1 MDKPTLIKRGIVALL
16 AVLVITYVI
25 YVICRASFTQVKTI
39 SAKETIAYNSVTAD
53 CFVIHEEELIEYS
66 GDGVI
71 SYAVEDGEKV
81 SVNETVAGVFDSVAS
96 AGTKREIERLSTRI
110 ASLEQLQQNA
120 GTITLTPDEID
131 KVIGTYVTMANTA
144 LNNGSIAEAEKITG
158 DILYFINERHFVTG
172 KNTDYTD
179 KINELKSRL
188 KELEADASK
197 GKKNKEIKSPSTGY
211 FVSCADGYENAFSI
225 SDVGNIM
232 PDDMQPERIKKK
244 EVSENVIGKTIS
256 GVYWYIACP
265 VSAEDALRIKNADSL
280 KIDIPVVSGDKI
292 KVELF
297 SVNQKSKSSDAVII
311 LRGTYMNSEMAGLRR
326 GKFSIIL
333 DTYQGIYIPK
343 SAVHDK
349 ELTRTYTDERGR
361 EKQETGT
368 VSGVYVKIGSEVT
381 FKQIIPVFSG
391 DDYIIS
397 STYAEGRFSKD
408 VGVVQVYDDIIVE
421 GANLYDGKIIR
432 AA

>member
-1 MDKPTLIKRGIVALL
+1 MDKPTLIKRVIVALL
-16 AVLVITYVI
+16 TILVITYVI
-25 YVICRASFTQVKTI
+25 YVIARASFTQVKTI

-53 CFVIHEEELIEYS
+53 CFVIHDEKLIEYS

-71 SYAVEDGEKV
+71 SYTVDDGEKV
-81 SVNETVAGVFDSVAS
+81 SAKETVAGVFDSVAS
-96 AGTKREIERLSTRI
+96 AGTKHEIERLRSKI
-110 ASLEQLQQNA
+110 AALEQLQSNA
-120 GTITLTPDEID
+120 GTITQTPDEID
-131 KVIGTYVTMANTA
+131 KTIGAELTRLNTA
-144 LNNGSIAEAEKITG
+144 LNSRSISEAESITD
-158 DILYFINERHFVTG
+158 DILYTINERQFVTG
-172 KNTDYTD
+172 KTTDYSG
-179 KINELKSRL
+179 KISELKSRL
-188 KELEADASK
+188 DELEKNSSQGKQSK
-197 GKKNKEIKSPSTGY
+197 AIKSEVTGY
-211 FVSCADGYENAFSI
+211 FVSSADGYENLFKV
-225 SDVGNIM
+225 SDVADIM
-232 PDDMQPERIKKK
+232 PDDMLPERITQK
-244 EVSENVIGKTIS
+244 EVSQNVIGKTIE
-256 GVYWYIACP
+256 GVYWYVACP

-280 KIDIPVVSGDKI
+280 KLDIPVVSGEKI
-292 KVELF
+292 KVELY
-297 SVNQKSKSSDAVII
+297 SINQKSKSSDAVII
-311 LRGTYMNSEMAGLRR
+311 LRGTYMNSEMASLRR

-349 ELTRTYTDERGR
+349 ELTRTVKDERGR

-391 DDYIIS
+391 EDYIIS
-397 STYAEGRFSKD
+397 SASGGERFSKE